1 MPGLGSFAVENAQA
15 RSSRGTADSTVGTSE
30 IGALTIDV
38 TLVPVDGRS
47 VDIADV
53 PVDLV
58 RLTQGTWADFRSN
71 GIVRKGTS
79 NTFTF
84 SFAST
89 ATLRAGQ
96 VAVSVGNTWHDSA
109 GNTATAAAT
118 LTIADATASVAA
130 PGAVIGLNAIGA
142 AAYVDVTFLPVGG
155 RTVDASTITGN
166 EITISGP
173 TTLTVGSP
181 VRVGSSNT
189 FRYALTGGFA
199 VGRYVV
205 SIIAGSWSDSGGN
218 AGLAASSAFTVD
230 TLSSDLTFPTDN
242 GTVGR
247 TVLNT
252 HFSSTQAA
260 VDVTLYSVGSA
271 RVNVASLVDKLT
283 LSGPGAAGVT
293 ATSTIVQVSGNTY
306 RFVLSGLFQGGDV
319 FVTIGGWSDDAGNVA
334 PSQTENFFVD
344 VPSAALTD
352 PVGHIGRDELNNR
365 DTFDVTFTPAAGGTL
380 NAASIT
386 TATVTLTG
394 ATAGVV
400 ITGVARVGSS
410 NTFRFTFSGSFGAGD
425 VAVTVNN
432 TWRDAAGNV
441 PLAVTR
447 HFTVEVPTVTLA
459 TPLAGEETE
468 LSSLNASHYLEVV
481 FTPTTGRTLNDSTV
495 QTGDLVLGGTAS
507 VGVAITGVT
516 KVATNRFRF
525 AFTGAFTSGPI
536 SASFAAGSFA
546 DSGGNL
552 ALASSESINAI
563 LTDRN
568 VNSIAGHVTVDG
580 GGPNQPSG
588 EDTLEIDDRGDT
600 AGNVGM
606 LTSSTVTGLGMGS
619 TNVLDFTHGV
629 QYSNIERLNIH
640 LGSGDDLFL
649 VRSNFGATPAVG
661 QQAGNTAVL
670 IQTQTLIETGAGSDR
685 ILVGSNAKPDGTNT
699 GGNVNGILGLL
710 TIDGGS
716 ALGDPTSWSSTTRPI
731 PPATPDSSPTRG

>member
-1 MPGLGSFAVENAQA
+1 MRPATSVTRSGNTFTFHFSSVAGIGTGTVAVDLASWHDGAGNVAAAVPGLGSFAVENAQA
-15 RSSRGTADSTVGTSE
+15 RVEPQDGGSTVGTAE

-142 AAYVDVTFLPVGG
+142 AAVCRRHVPSGRWPDRRRLDDHRQRDHDFRADDADGRLPGAG
-155 RTVDASTITGN
+155 R
-166 EITISGP
+166 
-173 TTLTVGSP
+173 
-181 VRVGSSNT
+181 SSNT
-189 FRYALTGGFA
+189 FRDALIGGFA

-588 EDTLEIDDRGDT
+588 EDTEIDDRGDT

-649 VRSNFGATPAVG
+649 VRS
-661 QQAGNTAVL
+661 TAPRL
-670 IQTQTLIETGAGSDR
+670 Q
-685 ILVGSNAKPDGTNT
+685 
-699 GGNVNGILGLL
+699 
-710 TIDGGS
+710 S
-716 ALGDPTSWSSTTRPI
+716 ASR
-731 PPATPDSSPTRG
+731 PATRRC